1 LLFLIDSLKINLK
14 DNITM
19 KIFLMILISF
29 SFFVN
34 LVADEVVILKGENRD
49 VSFKKGFREVNFIN
63 NNRKIKV
70 YYDIFG
76 RRYFSNNTII
86 VKFKKD
92 INIVNFEK
100 KYNLKYLRQNNTGS
114 YVFQNIDNM
123 DIIIKSNQIFK
134 LNFVKSVS
142 PNWIRKKQLL

>member
-1 LLFLIDSLKINLK
+1 
-14 DNITM
+14 M

-29 SFFVN
+29 FFFVN

-76 RRYFSNNTII
+76 RKYFSNNTII

-114 YVFQNIDNM
+114 YVFQN
-123 DIIIKSNQIFK
+123 KHYQY
-134 LNFVKSVS
+134 L
-142 PNWIRKKQLL
+142 